1 MAMNKYDFMDIEDMS
16 EQMGT
21 LYLEGETQEIL
32 PLLNEIIDRC
42 NQLKGYIMKEN
53 NG

>member
-1 MAMNKYDFMDIEDMS
+1 MNKYDFMDIEDMS

-21 LYLEGETQEIL
+21 IYLEGDTQEIL

-42 NQLKGYIMKEN
+42 NQLKLEIMEGN
-53 NG
+53 RG